1 MLRQRFACSCIQ
13 PLLLILLGSSVFNL
27 VTLATETAAAA
38 MDQNIPSC
46 PGSAGRFSIAGSA
59 SVNRLVRAWA
69 EAYPCPT
76 EITVEDATSSTG
88 AARVCGVR
96 RDAAVVDV
104 SSMTR
109 PMNQL
114 EAKTTDRWRF
124 DCEMSTRSTVQ
135 VREYCFNFIFLSRS
149 RTHYAEFVLFLSIT
163 LLASTSYFRLPLVS
177 KELPSPPQALVLP
190 LIALRSWVV
199 CRSNNCVGCSAT

>member
-1 MLRQRFACSCIQ
+1 M
-13 PLLLILLGSSVFNL
+13 LLGTSLLNQVAF
-27 VTLATETAAAA
+27 ATEEAITAAAA
-38 MDQNIPSC
+38 AIDKNIPSC
-46 PGSAGRFSIAGSA
+46 QGSGGRFSLAGSA

-96 RDAAVVDV
+96 RNAAVVDV

-135 VREYCFNFIFLSRS
+135 VRECYCFFNFIFFSRS
-149 RTHYAEFVLFLSIT
+149 TSHYPELLLFL
-163 LLASTSYFRLPLVS
+163 
-177 KELPSPPQALVLP
+177 
-190 LIALRSWVV
+190 
-199 CRSNNCVGCSAT
+199 

>member
-13 PLLLILLGSSVFNL
+13 PLLLMLLGSYVFSQ
-27 VTLATETAAAA
+27 VAFAAEEAVTAAAA
-38 MDQNIPSC
+38 IDQNIPSC
-46 PGSAGRFSIAGSA
+46 QGSGGRFSLAGSA

-96 RDAAVVDV
+96 RNAAVVDV

-135 VREYCFNFIFLSRS
+135 VRD
-149 RTHYAEFVLFLSIT
+149 
-163 LLASTSYFRLPLVS
+163 
-177 KELPSPPQALVLP
+177 
-190 LIALRSWVV
+190 
-199 CRSNNCVGCSAT
+199 GCSFSISSSSVVQLLTISSSCFFF

>member
-13 PLLLILLGSSVFNL
+13 PLLLMLLGTSLLNQVAF
-27 VTLATETAAAA
+27 ATEEAITAAAA
-38 MDQNIPSC
+38 AIDKNIPSC
-46 PGSAGRFSIAGSA
+46 QGSGGRFSLAGSA

-96 RDAAVVDV
+96 RNAAVVDV

-135 VREYCFNFIFLSRS
+135 VRECYYFFSFIFFSRS
-149 RTHYAEFVLFLSIT
+149 TSHYPELLFFL
-163 LLASTSYFRLPLVS
+163 
-177 KELPSPPQALVLP
+177 
-190 LIALRSWVV
+190 
-199 CRSNNCVGCSAT
+199 